1 MRYYRV
7 RITKSKSL
15 KKIWIFRTSRPWRS
29 NSLTPPSG
37 NLAMNSSNPGS
48 SSSSNPHHEWIQFQA
63 KGRSHSLTYVRDTIN
78 SNSEVSHSI
87 LCPTTS
93 AGTAAST
100 FDEKE
105 IEEMIRNLQEG
116 SGMRGKFY
124 SFAFPL
130 QNYIFDI
137 TQLDIQKPY

>member
-1 MRYYRV
+1 MREKF
-7 RITKSKSL
+7 TEFPTH
-15 KKIWIFRTSRPWRS
+15 FRTSRPWRS

-37 NLAMNSSNPGS
+37 NLAMNSSNPGSS

-130 QNYIFDI
+130 LQNYIFDI

>member
-1 MRYYRV
+1 M
-7 RITKSKSL
+7 
-15 KKIWIFRTSRPWRS
+15 
-29 NSLTPPSG
+29 
-37 NLAMNSSNPGS
+37 
-48 SSSSNPHHEWIQFQA
+48 
-63 KGRSHSLTYVRDTIN
+63 TYVRDTIN